1 MFVVDAIN
9 MFINVLFCLY
19 ANAKI
24 HVRDKI
30 IFTNKMTSHI
40 VVCHIVIGC
49 KHMTTNDNQQ
59 HWSKQSSK

>member
-1 MFVVDAIN
+1 MQMQIYMCVT
-9 MFINVLFCLY
+9 
-19 ANAKI
+19 
-24 HVRDKI
+24 I